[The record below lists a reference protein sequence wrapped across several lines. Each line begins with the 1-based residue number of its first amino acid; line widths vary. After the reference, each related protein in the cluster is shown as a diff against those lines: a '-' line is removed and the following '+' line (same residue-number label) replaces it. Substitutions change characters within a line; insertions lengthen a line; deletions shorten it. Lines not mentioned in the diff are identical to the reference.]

1 MLVSRVHDP
10 PVLQCIIR
18 AVESWTHFKL
28 LPYSALQALFSQL
41 MIRLLTG
48 YNTATTLRTT
58 QEPLTLGKQF
68 ESRYLL
74 IRILGLGFR
83 LIN

>member
-10 PVLQCIIR
+10 PVLQCIR
-18 AVESWTHFKL
+18 AVESWIHFKL

-58 QEPLTLGKQF
+58 QEPLMLGKQF